1 MREASVSARAF
12 EWSLQALCDLH
23 RIPFSPALA
32 RQQLAPS
39 YTLLTLRR
47 ATEATGR
54 VW

>member
-1 MREASVSARAF
+1 MREASVAARAF
-12 EWSLQALCDLH
+12 VWSLQAICSLH

-47 ATEATGR
+47 AMEAAGR